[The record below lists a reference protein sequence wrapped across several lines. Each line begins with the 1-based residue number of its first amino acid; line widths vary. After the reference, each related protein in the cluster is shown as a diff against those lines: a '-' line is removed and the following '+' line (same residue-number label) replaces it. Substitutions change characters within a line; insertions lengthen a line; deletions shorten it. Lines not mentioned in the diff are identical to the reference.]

1 MIIAVQGK
9 IWLENLQVE
18 LHVKILILISDKC
31 LMKIVS
37 RFCIISLT
45 YLLNLHIIKFNLLYI
60 FYMKNCTYSN
70 F

>member
-31 LMKIVS
+31 LMEILSKIVQ
-37 RFCIISLT
+37 IVISKKKYKIYFTKL
-45 YLLNLHIIKFNLLYI
+45 
-60 FYMKNCTYSN
+60 
-70 F
+70 